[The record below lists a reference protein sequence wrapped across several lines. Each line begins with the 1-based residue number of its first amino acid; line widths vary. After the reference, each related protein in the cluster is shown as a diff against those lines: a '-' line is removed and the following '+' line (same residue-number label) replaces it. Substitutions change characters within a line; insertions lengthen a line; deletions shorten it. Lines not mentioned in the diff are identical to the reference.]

1 MQNVS
6 LHCFP
11 KAYQQHLNYENN
23 NNNINPQRQH
33 NNEYTLQNLKFQA
46 KESDSWNPPLDKL
59 IQ

>member
-23 NNNINPQRQH
+23 NINPQHQH
-33 NNEYTLQNLKFQA
+33 NNDYILQNLKFQA
-46 KESDSWNPPLDKL
+46 KESDSWNLTTDKL